1 MATSMEALTTAT
13 VGITQSKGPKQF
25 QGLFDIIPFTVSLA
39 EASLVASAAGTK
51 DITVPG
57 AALGD
62 FVLISSGQDNVS
74 IAVSAFVAS
83 ANTVT
88 IVLQNL
94 EVSDANTSLSTAAT
108 ANGIILSPKQNVIAF
123 GP

>member
-1 MATSMEALTTAT
+1 MATSMETLTTAT
-13 VGITQSKGPKQF
+13 SVVVGVQGPKQF

-51 DITVPG
+51 DITVTG

-74 IAVSAFVAS
+74 VLVSAFVAS

-88 IVLQNL
+88 IVCQNL
-94 EVSDANTSLSTAAT
+94 EVSDANTSLSVAAT
-108 ANGIILSPKQNVIAF
+108 ANGIVLKPKQNVLAF